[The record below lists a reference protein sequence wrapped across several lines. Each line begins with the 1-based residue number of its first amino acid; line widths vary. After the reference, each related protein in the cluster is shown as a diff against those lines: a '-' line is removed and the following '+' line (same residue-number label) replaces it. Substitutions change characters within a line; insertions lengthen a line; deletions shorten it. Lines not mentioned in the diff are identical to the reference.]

1 MTGTSFPVH
10 TAPRG
15 PKIPDGF
22 FDEIA
27 AALETETAE
36 EISEAVIAACTG
48 RGILHPELEEDP
60 DDELRAEEITEV
72 FALLAAVTAAVA
84 DGTIIPSRVRPCD
97 EVDRAMAAAWENFAA
112 DAADVG
118 TAEVSATMLTTG
130 RIDKNQIPGPSKTRR
145 NPSAAAARVRR

>member
-1 MTGTSFPVH
+1 MTGPTFPVH

-27 AALETETAE
+27 ATLETETAE

-60 DDELRAEEITEV
+60 DDELRAEEIAEV
-72 FALLAAVTAAVA
+72 FALLAEVTAAVA
-84 DGTIIPSRVRPCD
+84 DGTIIPSRVRPSD
-97 EVDRAMAAAWENFAA
+97 DVDGAMAAAWESFAA
-112 DAADVG
+112 DAADAS
-118 TAEVSATMLTTG
+118 TAEVGAAMLTTG
-130 RIDKNQIPGPSKTRR
+130 RIDNNQIPALPKTRR
-145 NPSAAAARVRR
+145 KSAATNRVRR